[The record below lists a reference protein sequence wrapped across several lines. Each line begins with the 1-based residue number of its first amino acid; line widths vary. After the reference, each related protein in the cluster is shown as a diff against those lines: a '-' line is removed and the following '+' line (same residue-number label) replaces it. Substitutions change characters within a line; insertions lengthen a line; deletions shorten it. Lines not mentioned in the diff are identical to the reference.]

1 MSQGDLINIT
11 RDALTTALLLAA
23 PFLII
28 TAIIGLVVSIIQAA
42 TQIQEQSI
50 AFILKIVAVALA
62 LFLLSSWLM
71 TTAVDYIKRIF
82 SLISGLS

>member
-11 RDALTTALLLAA
+11 RDALTTALLIAA
-23 PFLII
+23 PFLIL
-28 TAIIGLVVSIIQAA
+28 TAVIGLVVSIVQAA

-82 SLISGLS
+82 TLINGLS